1 MNLAINPAMIPNAI
15 MFTLIAGQELEAELV
30 DALSELAE
38 YPLMMVSNL
47 RGHNDTRRELSVAEQ
62 VEGTLPLIRLSLHT
76 DEATAVQIIDYLSA
90 HFNDAGIRWWSTPIR
105 TGLIE

>member
-1 MNLAINPAMIPNAI
+1 MTPNAI

-47 RGHNDTRRELSVAEQ
+47 RGHNDTHRSLSVAEQ

-76 DEATAVQIIDYLSA
+76 DEATAAAIIEHLRA
-90 HFNDAGIRWWSTPIR
+90 NFGGTGIRWWSTPIS

>member
-1 MNLAINPAMIPNAI
+1 MNPVITPNAL
-15 MFTLIAGQELEAELV
+15 MFTLIAEQALEAALV

-47 RGHNDTRRELSVAEQ
+47 RGHNDTCRALSVAEQ

-76 DEATAVQIIDYLSA
+76 DEATARKLIDHLSL
-90 HFNDAGIRWWSTPIR
+90 HFAGAGIRWWSTPIS